1 MRRKRGRG
9 AKIYEG
15 GLFAV
20 AVFLSSGDEYVG
32 GVKIYE
38 VFYFSEAQVKTKK
51 EEFSQK

>member
-15 GLFAV
+15 GAICSNG
-20 AVFLSSGDEYVG
+20 FLSSGGEYVG

-38 VFYFSEAQVKTKK
+38 VFYFSEAQVSKRGIFPEVK
-51 EEFSQK
+51 